1 MPGIGLALDR
11 GQWLA
16 VITVVVAFTAAVESW
31 IGHVRSGFPRRVQ
44 YFAPLAG
51 SALLVAA
58 VDAALMP
65 AWTPARW
72 FLGGAGWLAVAL
84 GGLGTL
90 FHYYYGIGNATGGR
104 AWWRHHLLY
113 AAPPLAPL
121 TLSLAGALGVIAT
134 ASLEGQSAWGAVAL
148 DRLILLIVAIAL
160 GGVVVQTGILH
171 YRGAFNTPVMYV
183 PLTVPPASAICCA
196 WSAVQPSAAIDAT
209 ATLLLWITFFIGFV
223 GLGMHLRGLDRQ
235 MGGLHVFGFNV
246 LQGPPPLA
254 PVAYSALAAAGLLA
268 LGRW

>member
-1 MPGIGLALDR
+1 MPGIGLALEQ

-16 VITVVVAFTAAVESW
+16 VITVVVAFTAALESW
-31 IGHVRSGFPRRVQ
+31 IGHLRSGFPHRVQ
-44 YFAPLAG
+44 YLGPLAG

-58 VDAALMP
+58 AGAALMP
-65 AWTPARW
+65 GWTPGRW
-72 FLGGAGWLAVAL
+72 FLASSGWLAVAL
-84 GGLGTL
+84 GAVGTL
-90 FHYYYGIGNATGGR
+90 FHYYWGIASATGGR

-134 ASLEGQSAWGAVAL
+134 ALLEGQSAWGPVAL

-160 GGVVVQTGILH
+160 GGVVVQTAILH

-183 PLTVPPASAICCA
+183 PFTAPPAAAVCCA
-196 WSAVQPSAAIDAT
+196 WSAVLPSPAIDAT
-209 ATLLLWITFFIGFV
+209 ATLLLSITFFIGV
-223 GLGMHLRGLDRQ
+223 LGLGMHLRGLDRQ

-246 LQGPPPLA
+246 LQGPPPVA
-254 PVAYSALAAAGLLA
+254 PVAFSALAAAGLVA
-268 LGRW
+268 LSHS